1 MAALST
7 PGFRLKLT
15 GKLLVVI
22 TVILVSCQLLMSGF
36 YWVTNSQKLQQA
48 HQQHLQQLQITI
60 GQTIAI
66 DVWNF
71 NPGSLEVLL
80 KPYLNDPAIKAIT
93 VSDMQHNQLTL
104 PRTASNTAPT
114 TARSSQPLFLTIAG
128 NNEQIGQLQITDD
141 IAYIHQELR
150 QNLQRQFTELLI
162 MLVLLAIGLTFTL
175 HLLVLRPLCK
185 LHHALIEAIQN
196 KSETVQNPLLGLHD
210 EFEEVAAGMVAL
222 SDRLSGDMQ
231 QILQSRTALMAA
243 KEKTEQALL
252 DLKQTQEALLQSEKQ
267 ASLGALVSGVAH
279 EVNTPLGIIVTS
291 ITCMH
296 EQLRRIHQDMTVGK
310 LTKQVLQDN
319 VSSLLEAAELI
330 THNADRAS
338 QLVTNFKL
346 LAKEQSTEAERS
358 FDLSAY
364 LTEVLQSLQPQL
376 AKAQIELRAQVQ
388 PNISLVSMPGLFH
401 QLMSAMISNVIQH
414 AYPHGEIGYCRVE
427 LYRQDQLLILACS
440 DGGHGIDPEQQKHVF
455 DPFYTTQLGAG
466 TSGLGLAIVHR
477 IVRSNLHG
485 HISVHSQPPEGTRFE
500 IQIPA

>member
-7 PGFRLKLT
+7 PDFRLKLT

-36 YWVTNSQKLQQA
+36 YWLTNTQKLQQA
-48 HQQHLQQLQITI
+48 HRQHLQQLQIAI

-80 KPYLNDPAIKAIT
+80 KPYLNDPAVSAIR
-93 VSDMQHNQLTL
+93 VSDMQNNQLTL
-104 PRTASNTAPT
+104 PFTANKSAPITAS
-114 TARSSQPLFLTIAG
+114 SSQPIFLTIAG
-128 NNEQIGQLQITDD
+128 NNEQIGQLQIIDNV
-141 IAYIHQELR
+141 AYIHHELW
-150 QNLQRQFTELLI
+150 QNLQRQFLQLLI
-162 MLVLLAIGLTFTL
+162 MLVFLAIGLTLTL

-185 LHHALIEAIQN
+185 IHHALMEAIQN
-196 KSETVQNPLLGLHD
+196 KTETVQNPLLGLHD
-210 EFEEVAAGMVAL
+210 EFEEVAACMVAL

-231 QILQSRTALMAA
+231 QILQSRSALIAA
-243 KEKTEQALL
+243 KEKTEQALYE
-252 DLKQTQEALLQSEKQ
+252 LKHTQEALLQSEKQ
-267 ASLGALVSGVAH
+267 ASLGTLVSGVAH

-296 EQLRRIHQDMTVGK
+296 EQLRRINLDMTAGK
-310 LTKQVLQDN
+310 LTRQVLQDN
-319 VSSLLEAAELI
+319 INSLQEAAELI

-346 LAKEQSTEAERS
+346 LAKEQSTEAERN

-376 AKAQIELRAQVQ
+376 TNAHIELQVQLQ
-388 PNISLVSMPGLFH
+388 PNINLIGMPGLFH
-401 QLMSAMISNVIQH
+401 QLMSAMILNVIQH
-414 AYPHGEIGYCRVE
+414 AYPKGEAGFCRVE
-427 LYRQDQLLILACS
+427 LYREDKTIILACS
-440 DGGHGIDPEQQKHVF
+440 DGGHGIEPEQQKHVF
-455 DPFYTTQLGAG
+455 DPFYTTQLGTG

-477 IVRSNLHG
+477 IVRSNLRG
-485 HISVHSQPPEGTRFE
+485 HISVQSQHQEGTRFE

>member
-7 PGFRLKLT
+7 SGFRLKLT

-22 TVILVSCQLLMSGF
+22 TVILISCQLLMSGF
-36 YWVTNSQKLQQA
+36 YWVTNAQKLQLA

-80 KPYLNDPAIKAIT
+80 KPYLNDPAVSAIT
-93 VSDMQHNQLTL
+93 VSDMQQNRLSL
-104 PRTASNTAPT
+104 PQTASKTEPKTALYH
-114 TARSSQPLFLTIAG
+114 QPIFLTIAG
-128 NNEQIGQLQITDD
+128 KNEQIGQLHITDRVD
-141 IAYIHQELR
+141 YIHQSLR
-150 QNLQRQFTELLI
+150 QDLQRQFLQLLI

-175 HLLVLRPLCK
+175 HLLVLSPLCK
-185 LHHALIEAIQN
+185 LHHALMEAIQN
-196 KSETVQNPLLGLHD
+196 KTETVQNPLLGLHD
-210 EFEEVAAGMVAL
+210 EFEEVAACMVAL

-231 QILQSRTALMAA
+231 QILQSRSALIAA
-243 KEKTEQALL
+243 KEKTEQALQ

-279 EVNTPLGIIVTS
+279 EVNTPLGIIITS

-296 EQLRRIHQDMTVGK
+296 EQLRRINQDLTTGK
-310 LTKQVLQDN
+310 LTRQVLQDN
-319 VSSLLEAAELI
+319 VNSLQEAAELI

-376 AKAQIELRAQVQ
+376 ANANLELQAQLQ
-388 PNISLVSMPGLFH
+388 PNISLVGMPGLFH

-414 AYPHGEIGYCRVE
+414 AYPTGEAGFCRVE
-427 LYRQDQLLILACS
+427 LYRQDQSIILACS
-440 DGGHGIDPEQQKHVF
+440 DGGHGIEPEQQKHVF

-485 HISVHSQPPEGTRFE
+485 QIKVLSQQQEGTRFE

>member
-1 MAALST
+1 MAANST

-36 YWVTNSQKLQQA
+36 YWLSNSKKLQQA

-80 KPYLNDPAIKAIT
+80 QPYLNDPAISAIT
-93 VSDMQHNQLTL
+93 VSDMQHNQLTI
-104 PRTASNTAPT
+104 PSNTSKPVPAT
-114 TARSSQPLFLTIAG
+114 TTGSQPLFLTIAG
-128 NNEQIGQLQITDD
+128 SNEQIGQLQLIDNID
-141 IAYIHQELR
+141 YIHQQLWQSLR
-150 QNLQRQFTELLI
+150 RQFTELLI
-162 MLVLLAIGLTFTL
+162 MLVLLGIGLTFTL

-185 LHHALIEAIQN
+185 LHHALLEAIQN
-196 KSETVQNPLLGLHD
+196 KTDTVQNPLLGLHD

-231 QILQSRTALMAA
+231 QILQSRTALIAA
-243 KEKTEQALL
+243 KEKTEQALQ

-296 EQLRRIHQDMTVGK
+296 EQLHRVQQDMTAGK

-319 VSSLLEAAELI
+319 IGSLLEAAALI

-358 FDLSAY
+358 FDLSSY
-364 LTEVLQSLQPQL
+364 LAEVLQSLQPQL
-376 AKAQIELRAQVQ
+376 AKVQIELQSQLQ
-388 PNISLVSMPGLFH
+388 PNISLVGMPGLFH

-414 AYPHGEIGYCRVE
+414 AYPQGEGGFCRVE
-427 LYRQDQLLILACS
+427 LYRQNQFLILACS
-440 DGGHGIDPEQQKHVF
+440 DGGHGIEPEQQKHVF

-477 IVRSNLHG
+477 IVRSNLQG
-485 HISVHSQPPEGTRFE
+485 HISVQSREPEGTRFE

>member
-1 MAALST
+1 MAASST
-7 PGFRLKLT
+7 SGFRLKLT

-48 HQQHLQQLQITI
+48 HQQHLQQLQTSI

-80 KPYLNDPAIKAIT
+80 QPYLNDPALSAIT
-93 VSDMQHNQLTL
+93 VSDMQRNQLVVPATAGDTL
-104 PRTASNTAPT
+104 AAT
-114 TARSSQPLFLTIAG
+114 TRGAQPIFLTIAG
-128 NNEQIGQLQITDD
+128 NHEQIGQLQLIDNVE
-141 IAYIHQELR
+141 YIHQELW
-150 QNLQRQFTELLI
+150 QSLKRQFTELLI
-162 MLVLLAIGLTFTL
+162 MLVLLATGLTFTL
-175 HLLVLRPLCK
+175 HFLVLRPLSK
-185 LHHALIEAIQN
+185 LHHALMEAIQN
-196 KSETVQNPLLGLHD
+196 KTETVQNPLLGLHD
-210 EFEEVAAGMVAL
+210 EFEEVAACMVAL

-231 QILQSRTALMAA
+231 QILQSKAELLAA
-243 KEKTEQALL
+243 KEKTEQTLL
-252 DLKQTQEALLQSEKQ
+252 NLKQTQEALLQSEKQ

-296 EQLRRIHQDMTVGK
+296 EQLCRIQQDMAVGK

-319 VSSLLEAAELI
+319 VGSLLQATELI

-364 LTEVLQSLQPQL
+364 LVEVLQSLQPQL
-376 AKAQIELRAQVQ
+376 ANAHIELQTQVQ
-388 PNISLVSMPGLFH
+388 PNVRLIGMPGLFH
-401 QLMSAMISNVIQH
+401 QLMSALISNVIQH
-414 AYPHGEIGYCRVE
+414 AYPHGEGGFCRVE
-427 LYRQDQLLILACS
+427 LYQQNQHLILACS
-440 DGGHGIDPEQQKHVF
+440 DGGHGIAPEQQKHVF

-485 HISVHSQPPEGTRFE
+485 QISVHSQHQKGARFE

>member
-1 MAALST
+1 MAAQFTL
-7 PGFRLKLT
+7 GFRLKLT

-22 TVILVSCQLLMSGF
+22 TVILVSFQLLMSGF
-36 YWVTNSQKLQQA
+36 YWMTNAQKLKQA

-80 KPYLNDPAIKAIT
+80 KPYLHDPAISAIT
-93 VSDMQHNQLTL
+93 VSDMQNNQLTL
-104 PRTASNTAPT
+104 PATANNTE
-114 TARSSQPLFLTIAG
+114 PLASHNTHPILLTIAG
-128 NNEQIGQLQITDD
+128 KQEQVGHLQINDSLG
-141 IAYIHQELR
+141 YIHQELR

-175 HLLVLRPLCK
+175 HLLVLRPLRK
-185 LHHALIEAIQN
+185 LHHALMEAILS
-196 KSETVQNPLLGLHD
+196 KTDTVQNPLLGLHD
-210 EFEEVAAGMVAL
+210 EFEDVAACMVAL
-222 SDRLSGDMQ
+222 SDRLSADMQ
-231 QILQSRTALMAA
+231 QILQSRSALIAA

-252 DLKQTQEALLQSEKQ
+252 DLKQTQDALLQSEKQ

-296 EQLRRIHQDMTVGK
+296 EQLRRINLDMTAGK
-310 LTKQVLQDN
+310 LTRQVLQDN
-319 VSSLLEAAELI
+319 VHSLLEAAELI

-346 LAKEQSTEAERS
+346 LAKEQSTEAERR
-358 FDLSAY
+358 FDLSTY
-364 LTEVLQSLQPQL
+364 LSEVLQSLQPQL
-376 AKAQIELRAQVQ
+376 AKAHIELQAQLQ
-388 PNISLVSMPGLFH
+388 PSISLVGMPGLFH

-414 AYPHGEIGYCRVE
+414 AYPHGEGGFCRVE
-427 LYRQDQLLILACS
+427 LYHQDHFLILACS
-440 DGGHGIDPEQQKHVF
+440 DGGHGIEPERQKHVF

-485 HISVHSQPPEGTRFE
+485 QISVHSQHQKGARFE